1 MGEGLQVLLLGRKL
15 FGPSHLGLLRDA
27 ELPEE
32 HLAQLP
38 RRIDVERRLVRQTA
52 DLTLQIVEG
61 FIEFDGILGQRLRID
76 PHPGRLDLGQHSDHR
91 LLDLEVKP
99 SESELFD
106 LRPQHL
112 FQTQR
117 HVGILGGV
125 FGHPLQRNH
134 VHSQLPG
141 SLADERSDRNRPV
154 IEVAHRQRI
163 HVVTR
168 LGIEQ
173 VMEDHRIVKPAANLD
188 PQATEHHQVELDVL
202 PDLGDLFVGEQR
214 PDKGRIF
221 GRIGFI
227 ERNIPRLVRTYRER
241 KPHDPVVENVES
253 RRFGI
258 ETKLRTGR
266 HFAQNSLQLLRIA
279 HDRIGVGC
287 GLRRGELLAFRR
299 LFIGRRRSPVGCR
312 GFPRI
317 GCGGEQISLPRQRSF
332 FSGCGL
338 RTRHLR
344 QLGLGR
350 LTGPFGQRFGRS

>member
-1 MGEGLQVLLLGRKL
+1 
-15 FGPSHLGLLRDA
+15 
-27 ELPEE
+27 
-32 HLAQLP
+32 
-38 RRIDVERRLVRQTA
+38 
-52 DLTLQIVEG
+52 
-61 FIEFDGILGQRLRID
+61 
-76 PHPGRLDLGQHSDHR
+76 
-91 LLDLEVKP
+91 
-99 SESELFD
+99 
-106 LRPQHL
+106 
-112 FQTQR
+112 
-117 HVGILGGV
+117 
-125 FGHPLQRNH
+125 
-134 VHSQLPG
+134 
-141 SLADERSDRNRPV
+141 
-154 IEVAHRQRI
+154 
-163 HVVTR
+163 
-168 LGIEQ
+168 
-173 VMEDHRIVKPAANLD
+173 MEDHRIVKPAANLD
-188 PQATEHHQVELDVL
+188 PQASEHHQVELDVL

-266 HFAQNSLQLLRIA
+266 HFAQDSLQLLHRT

-312 GFPRI
+312 GFPGF
-317 GCGGEQISLPRQRSF
+317 GCGSEQISLPRQRSF